1 LSPVRF
7 EVERLETNP
16 RFAAIARQANAAILI
31 KLRIDMEDRGGR
43 VEVLIPYATLEPIR
57 ELLLQGFMGEK
68 FGRDTIWESH
78 LANEIYQTEIPV
90 EAVLD
95 EMTLPLRQIM
105 NLKVGETV
113 MLNNGPDD
121 PVLLRC
127 GGIPLTTGNI
137 GRVGD
142 HVAVRVAH
150 GIPRNKDVS
159 RSQTTNRQELAKAG

>member
-1 LSPVRF
+1 
-7 EVERLETNP
+7 
-16 RFAAIARQANAAILI
+16 
-31 KLRIDMEDRGGR
+31 MEDRGGR

-78 LANEIYQTEIPV
+78 LATEIYRTEIPV

-95 EMTLPLRQIM
+95 QMTLPLGRIM
-105 NLKVGETV
+105 NLQVGETV

-127 GGIPLTTGNI
+127 GGISLTSGSI

-142 HVAVRVAH
+142 NVAIRVAH
-150 GIPRNKDVS
+150 GIQDVENNQGS
-159 RSQTTNRQELAKAG
+159 GTNSRQELAKAG